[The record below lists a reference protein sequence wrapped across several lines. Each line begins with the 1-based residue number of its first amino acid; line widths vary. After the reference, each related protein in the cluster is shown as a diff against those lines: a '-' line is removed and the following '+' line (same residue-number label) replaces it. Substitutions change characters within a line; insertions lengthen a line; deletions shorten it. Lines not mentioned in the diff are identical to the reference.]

1 MINIAFVNVSQ
12 NCILSILF
20 IDTGVQFEAHT
31 GDQKKNV
38 DPEIFFS
45 CLNISTTSNGK
56 RMKWKKI
63 SIIHMYSYKKIDI

>member
-31 GDQKKNV
+31 GDQKKKMLTLKY
-38 DPEIFFS
+38 FF
-45 CLNISTTSNGK
+45 
-56 RMKWKKI
+56 
-63 SIIHMYSYKKIDI
+63 HV